1 MAKIVRCQPNYLK
14 TFSLYEL
21 DNFINV
27 TNLRNV
33 SLSIIHFTASWQNAG
48 NYLAN
53 QLVDKV
59 TKQYLL
65 FFSIIFGPIFT
76 PIFTPLFI

>member
-27 TNLRNV
+27 KILEMCLCPSFTFWQVGKMLG
-33 SLSIIHFTASWQNAG
+33 IIWQS
-48 NYLAN
+48 Y
-53 QLVDKV
+53 
-59 TKQYLL
+59 
-65 FFSIIFGPIFT
+65 
-76 PIFTPLFI
+76 